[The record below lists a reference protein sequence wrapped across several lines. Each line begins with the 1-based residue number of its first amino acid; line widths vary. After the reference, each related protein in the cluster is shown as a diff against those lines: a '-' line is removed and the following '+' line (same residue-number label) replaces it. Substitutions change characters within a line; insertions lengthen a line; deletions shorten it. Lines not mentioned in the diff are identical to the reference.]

1 MNKGCWLL
9 TKDGKKVA
17 AIRQPD
23 GTVVPLEEQPGPTST
38 VDLSPR
44 PSAVEEDD

>member
-9 TKDGKKVA
+9 VDGKKVA

-23 GTVVPLEEQPGPTST
+23 GAVVPLEEQPDPTST

-44 PSAVEEDD
+44 PSVVEEDD